1 MHQLFS
7 ITADRDLI
15 VVSAP
20 SGEATRLKAML
31 IQDHK
36 GYVLTYGMSP
46 QEVDVQAQQEMEK
59 KAPSEWAKQWT
70 KNKAKHRHVQPL
82 SPAAFDPILAA
93 QLIQLAVYQLLSIQR
108 QAAGQTQAG
117 SFLEVKTE
125 AALDLNFA
133 ELARLS
139 QKDRELFAHYL
150 QQSHFIRVKSLVL
163 NAEPQSAKAARRAYW
178 AHGCGVPI
186 FIGLMIYPYYRLLLY
201 LLSFL
206 PENIGLTSAQALA
219 GIGLVIGSI
228 GVFAV
233 LLYIPI
239 FILSFVW
246 RLAFKN
252 SLPDSVSREIE
263 EKAKWGLP
271 GFWLNLLYGKK

>member
-1 MHQLFS
+1 MQQVFS

-20 SGEATRLKAML
+20 SGETTRLHPMQ

-36 GYVLTYGMSP
+36 GNFLTAGMTL
-46 QEVDVQAQQEMEK
+46 EEMEIRASLEMQT
-59 KAPSEWAKQWT
+59 KAPQEWAKYWT
-70 KNKAKHRHVQPL
+70 KNKARCRLVQPL

-93 QLIQLAVYQLLSIQR
+93 EQVQLAVYQLIAIQQGSSER
-108 QAAGQTQAG
+108 RAGPAM
-117 SFLEVKTE
+117 LKTE

-163 NAEPQSAKAARRAYW
+163 NAEPQSSKAARRAGL
-178 AHGCGVPI
+178 ALVCGVLI
-186 FIGLMIYPYYRLLLY
+186 IGLMIYPYYRLLLY
-201 LLSFL
+201 LLTFL
-206 PENIGLTSAQALA
+206 PENIGLTSDQALP

-228 GVFAV
+228 GILVV
-233 LLYIPI
+233 LIYISI
-239 FILSFVW
+239 LILSFVW

-252 SLPDSVSREIE
+252 SLPDSVSREIQ
-263 EKAKWGLP
+263 EKAKLDLP
-271 GFWLNLLYGKK
+271 GFWLDLLYGKK